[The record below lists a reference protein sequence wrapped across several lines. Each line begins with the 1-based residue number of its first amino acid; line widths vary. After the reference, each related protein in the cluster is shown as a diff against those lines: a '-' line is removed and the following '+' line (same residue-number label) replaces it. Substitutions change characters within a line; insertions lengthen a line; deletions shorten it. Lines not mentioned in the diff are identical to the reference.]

1 MSLTR
6 VSVIIPSKGC
16 QYLEYALGS
25 LRSQTVKPYEAVL
38 VLKDCNVKKVEDAC
52 QSLNAVVIE
61 QREGFFTHALNM
73 GKREARGDIVIF
85 TDDDVILPRG
95 WVERFTRLHTL
106 YRNIAGISSR
116 DIYLDLSGLRL
127 KPTPDDMPWVRVF
140 RWLIRPVVSKPHPL
154 LRRYR
159 LGVYITERFEVA
171 HGPCI
176 PYRTCYSLPLRGTNM
191 SFKAE
196 YIHDAWFPEHP
207 KLVRA
212 PGNEQHFALQ
222 LILRGFDTVYVPD
235 NPVLHIVR
243 ESLSRVRNRR
253 ELEAEIEVMRGLFAE
268 LLGGGKKWSA

>member
-1 MSLTR
+1 MR

-16 QYLEYALGS
+16 QYLEYTLRS
-25 LRSQTVKPYEAVL
+25 LKSQTVKPHEVIL
-38 VLKDCNVKKVEDAC
+38 VLKDCDIRRVKGLAEG
-52 QSLNAVVIE
+52 LNAVIIE
-61 QREGFFTHALNM
+61 QKEGFFTHALNM
-73 GKREARGDIVIF
+73 GKRGARGDIVVF
-85 TDDDVILPRG
+85 TDDDVIPPRG
-95 WVERFTRLHTL
+95 WVERYIRLHML

-116 DIYLDLSGLRL
+116 DIYLDLNSLRL

-140 RWLIRPVVSKPHPL
+140 RWFIRPVASKPHPL

-159 LGVYITERFEVA
+159 LGVYITERFEVV

-176 PYRTCYSLPLRGTNM
+176 PYRTCYSLSFRGANM

-207 KLVRA
+207 RLVRA
-212 PGNEQHFALQ
+212 PGNEQYFALQ
-222 LILRGFDTVYVPD
+222 LILKGYDTIYVPD

-253 ELEAEIEVMRGLFAE
+253 ELEAEIEVMKRLFSE
-268 LLGGGKKWSA
+268 LLGGGKAWSR

>member
-1 MSLTR
+1 MR

-16 QYLEYALGS
+16 QYLEYALRS
-25 LRSQTVKPYEAVL
+25 LKSQTVKPHEVIL
-38 VLKDCNVKKVEDAC
+38 VLKDCDTRRVEGLAEGI
-52 QSLNAVVIE
+52 NAVIIE
-61 QREGFFTHALNM
+61 QKEGFFTHALNM
-73 GKREARGDIVIF
+73 GKRGARGDIVLF
-85 TDDDVILPRG
+85 TDDDVIFPEG
-95 WVERFTRLHTL
+95 WVGRYVRLHTL

-116 DIYLDLSGLRL
+116 DIYLDLSSLRL

-140 RWLIRPVVSKPHPL
+140 RWFVRPVVSRPYPL

-176 PYRTCYSLPLRGTNM
+176 PYRTCYSLPLRGANM

-212 PGNEQHFALQ
+212 PGNEQYFTLQ
-222 LILRGFDTVYVPD
+222 LILRGFDTIYVPD

-243 ESLSRVRNRR
+243 ESLSRTEKCHELMT
-253 ELEAEIEVMRGLFAE
+253 ELEIMRSLIRKLIERRGALNN
-268 LLGGGKKWSA
+268 G

>member
-1 MSLTR
+1 MR

-16 QYLEYALGS
+16 QYLEHTLRS
-25 LRSQTVKPYEAVL
+25 LRGQTMKPYEVIL
-38 VLKDCNVKKVEDAC
+38 VLKDCNIRRVEGLAEG
-52 QSLNAVVIE
+52 LTTITIE
-61 QREGFFTHALNM
+61 QKEGFFAHALNM
-73 GKREARGDIVIF
+73 GKREISGNIVVF
-85 TDDDVILPRG
+85 TDDDVIPPRG
-95 WVERFTRLHTL
+95 WIERYVRLHML

-116 DIYLDLSGLRL
+116 DIYLDLSCLRL

-140 RWLIRPVVSKPHPL
+140 RWLVRPVVGKPHQL
-154 LRRYR
+154 LKKYR

-176 PYRTCYSLPLRGTNM
+176 PHGTCYSLPLRGANM
-191 SFKAE
+191 SFKAD

-212 PGNEQHFALQ
+212 PGNEQYFAIQ
-222 LILRGFDTVYVPD
+222 LILRGFDTIYVPN

-253 ELEAEIEVMRGLFAE
+253 EVEAEIEVMKKLFAE
-268 LLGGGKKWSA
+268 LLGGGEKWSA